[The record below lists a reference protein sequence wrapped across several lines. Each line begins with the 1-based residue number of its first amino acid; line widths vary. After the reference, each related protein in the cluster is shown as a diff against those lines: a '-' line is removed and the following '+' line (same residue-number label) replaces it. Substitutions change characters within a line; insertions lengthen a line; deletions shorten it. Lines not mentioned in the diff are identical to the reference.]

1 MAMRRSGKSGERY
14 SRPSYPGL
22 GSSIEQL
29 LRMAEEERDQIIAE
43 ARDEAARIVDDAH
56 RQAEEIL
63 ANAKLQARRLV
74 EPQ

>member
-1 MAMRRSGKSGERY
+1 MRRRGKSGERD

-22 GSSIEQL
+22 GSRIEQL
-29 LRMAEEERDQIIAE
+29 LRIGEEERDQIIAE

-63 ANAKLQARRLV
+63 ANAKLQAGRLV